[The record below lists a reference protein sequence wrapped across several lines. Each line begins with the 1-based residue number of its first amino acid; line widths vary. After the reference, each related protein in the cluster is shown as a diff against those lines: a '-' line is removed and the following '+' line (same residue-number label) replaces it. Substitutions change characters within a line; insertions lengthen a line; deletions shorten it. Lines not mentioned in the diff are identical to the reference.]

1 MLIILI
7 LTIVTSIIVTLI
19 ITKNENNSTSSNHR
33 NETKNIISIFGDNK
47 NWRRKGLHNDKE
59 FMVTVKMYF
68 LFTLSPHNSKPLNNI
83 SEIVFKIIRWII
95 KHTANC

>member
-59 FMVTVKMYF
+59 FMVTVRMYF
-68 LFTLSPHNSKPLNNI
+68 CLLYHPITQNH
-83 SEIVFKIIRWII
+83 WII
-95 KHTANC
+95 SAKLSSKLYAES